1 MATSV
6 KKSPIVVMAP
16 LELHLRKFY
25 GDGGASDTRRFLEEI
40 QAAWE
45 SQRCETD
52 REKRCLLWSHLGVE
66 VRQELNCLL
75 DGDTSD
81 PHKMLAL
88 LSSSYG
94 EQEMEYK
101 GSIGIGSNK
110 PNPNIPGSHS
120 IHGALRTGDHSK
132 RKALQQFLTT
142 TMDTVHPFQLWM
154 LACDKL
160 GRIQDLP

>member
-16 LELHLRKFY
+16 RELHLRKFY

-94 EQEMEYK
+94 ERR
-101 GSIGIGSNK
+101 SIS
-110 PNPNIPGSHS
+110 
-120 IHGALRTGDHSK
+120 ALMGNLYTK
-132 RKALQQFLTT
+132 TA
-142 TMDTVHPFQLWM
+142 P
-154 LACDKL
+154 
-160 GRIQDLP
+160 GRILHGLLASSKGGV